1 MIWVSS
7 IITVIHPY
15 FFEKWSHHLGNGK
28 CSCYYTTTAYRHFMG
43 ECKMFVDMQNSD
55 TATHK
60 WANVA
65 WLTGWYMAAN
75 CYAVISATLK
85 RHSILAC
92 VVLSF
97 KIGSSNLLFRS
108 NLTHFDSSKKTNIIP
123 FFLHLRTFLQLKIP
137 KYENIL
143 ILFWMYFYD

>member
-1 MIWVSS
+1 MGNAAA
-7 IITVIHPY
+7 IT
-15 FFEKWSHHLGNGK
+15 LQQ
-28 CSCYYTTTAYRHFMG
+28 TAYKHFMG

-108 NLTHFDSSKKTNIIP
+108 NLTHFDSSKKNLKHYSVFLTFEDFSSVENTEIWKYFNIVLNV
-123 FFLHLRTFLQLKIP
+123 FLWLRPIIHSSLSLAIFGCPTI
-137 KYENIL
+137 
-143 ILFWMYFYD
+143 